1 MNATTAGHDRKK
13 IPLRW
18 VIVLGICL
26 FLIVE
31 PLIMYRSLVNQ
42 RDQRQAA
49 RELMMQA
56 SAGEPGK

>member
-13 IPLRW
+13 IPPRW
-18 VIVLGICL
+18 AIALAIAL
-26 FLIVE
+26 FLVVE
-31 PLIMYRSLVNQ
+31 PLVMYRSLVNQ